1 MKKDSRRL
9 NEKIWLAM
17 AVSFLVLLLAGAA
30 SAQQWSVDPNNSN
43 NIYYNSGNVGIGT
56 TAPVDK
62 LHVAG
67 NAVVDPY
74 KSFISR
80 YTSSTAYQ
88 GHLSWDHV
96 QLGNNGANYIVA
108 GGGGGTGAGGSLGF
122 VVNNT
127 NDLAGLYATEYKTGT
142 VAMFIASSGNVGIG
156 TTTPGYKLDI
166 YGPPGSYPGRVAT
179 PDGYLL
185 FGPANA
191 GWSHFTTDRARFYFN
206 TGITVETGNIGSYAQ
221 DLNLQT
227 SGTTRLTINNSTG
240 NVGIGTA
247 SPGFKL
253 EVRSTIPGQAAYI
266 RSDATS
272 GTNYGLDAEAMGSAT
287 TNIGGYFAAAN
298 AANNY
303 AIIVPPGF
311 GNVGI
316 GTTTP
321 AQKLSVA
328 GNINVIASATE
339 PGNITLTGTINAK
352 YQDVAEWVPS
362 SEQITTGTVVVLDST
377 KSNQVVRSTQ
387 SYDTRVAGVV
397 SEKPGIAL
405 GESGANKVL
414 VATTGRVLVKVDASN
429 GSIHI
434 GDLLVTSDIPG
445 LAMKSEP
452 ITIGNRKMHMPGSLI
467 GKALEPMEK
476 GSGRILVLLSLQ

>member
-1 MKKDSRRL
+1 VDIGTTYTADRGIRVTGSYPNIQLYSNHNTANARNWAIINPWNDWGQLEFR
-9 NEKIWLAM
+9 
-17 AVSFLVLLLAGAA
+17 VSNSQNG
-30 SAQQWSVDPNNSN
+30 DPL
-43 NIYYNSGNVGIGT
+43 NSGTSALVMSRGGNIGIGT
-56 TAPVDK
+56 ISPGVL
-62 LHVAG
+62 LHVKGSYEIA
-67 NAVVDPY
+67 
-74 KSFISR
+74 R
-80 YTSSTAYQ
+80 LETTSSAGT
-88 GHLSWDHV
+88 
-96 QLGNNGANYIVA
+96 GANY
-108 GGGGGTGAGGSLGF
+108 LGF
-122 VVNNT
+122 KRGSTLMGFAGFTGSSDDFDAGNSLPGNFRFWTNNLERMRI
-127 NDLAGLYATEYKTGT
+127 D
-142 VAMFIASSGNVGIG
+142 
-156 TTTPGYKLDI
+156 
-166 YGPPGSYPGRVAT
+166 
-179 PDGYLL
+179 
-185 FGPANA
+185 
-191 GWSHFTTDRARFYFN
+191 
-206 TGITVETGNIGSYAQ
+206 
-221 DLNLQT
+221 
-227 SGTTRLTINNSTG
+227 STG

-253 EVRSTIPGQAAYI
+253 EVRSTITGQAAYI
-266 RSDATS
+266 RSDATT

-321 AQKLSVA
+321 TQKLSVA

-339 PGNITLTGTINAK
+339 PGNITLSGTLNAK

-362 SEQITTGTVVVLDST
+362 LEKISTGTVVVLDPT
-377 KSNQVVRSTQ
+377 KSNQVISSTQ
-387 SYDTRVAGVV
+387 AYDTRVAGVV

-429 GSIHI
+429 GPIYI
-434 GDLLVTSDIPG
+434 GDLLVTSDMRG
-445 LAMKSEP
+445 VAMKSTP
-452 ITIGNRKMHMPGSLI
+452 VSLSGIQLHRPGTLI